1 MRKLIGTIVIVIFLW
16 VGFFGCE
23 RYDIKPFIIEWFKSD
38 GPNDLGKNMEKARKS
53 RKPLTPYWIKA
64 TRLSMIS
71 STRNNLMP

>member
-38 GPNDLGKNMEKARKS
+38 GPNDLGRNMEKASKKIKKTTDSVLDKS
-53 RKPLTPYWIKA
+53 DEVINDIVNEK
-64 TRLSMIS
+64 
-71 STRNNLMP
+71 